1 MLPEF
6 WQTLSLIN
14 PILYMVN
21 LFRYGFL
28 GTSDVSIM
36 GSYIIIIGTILVFYF
51 WSIRLLKTSKGM
63 RA

>member
-28 GTSDVSIM
+28 GTSDVSIYL
-36 GSYIIIIGTILVFYF
+36 SYGIILATIGLFYG